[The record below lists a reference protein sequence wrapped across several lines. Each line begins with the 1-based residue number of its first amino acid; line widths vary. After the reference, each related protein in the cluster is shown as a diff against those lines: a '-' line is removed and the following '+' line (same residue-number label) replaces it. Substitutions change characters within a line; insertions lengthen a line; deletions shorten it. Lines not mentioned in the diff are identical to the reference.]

1 MYIGIASLTVKQ
13 TVVSRPLGARDRFII
28 VRSPHKNNS
37 SIFLGGLGT
46 DLLKGME
53 EGTGALLQV
62 KFKIWCRQKR
72 VVKHFNHLLCLRV
85 WF

>member
-1 MYIGIASLTVKQ
+1 MYIGISSLTVKQ
-13 TVVSRPLGARDRFII
+13 TVVSKPLGARDRFICK
-28 VRSPHKNNS
+28 VPPQEQFQY
-37 SIFLGGLGT
+37 FLGGRDT

-62 KFKIWCRQKR
+62 KFKIWCHQKR
-72 VVKHFNHLLCLRV
+72 VIKHFNHLLCLRV